1 MIKRKILAIP
11 LIAFI
16 SFIFLYS
23 AQAQM
28 SNKRELRGAWLTTYL
43 GLDWPNRLH
52 TPVQQQNSLI
62 SILDTYREMGLNT
75 VYFQVRSQ
83 SDAMYQSSIEPWSF
97 DLTGSQGTPPI
108 PFWDPLHFAI
118 AESKKRGLEFH
129 AWINPFRA
137 VATFSNTNNQ
147 FMFSA
152 RHISKANP
160 EWLLTVGKVQILN
173 PGLHTVRSYVN
184 SVIVDILKR
193 YDIDGIH
200 FDDYFYPT
208 GVIND
213 NAAYLADPRGYP
225 NTTAGRADWRR
236 DNLNMFIKDVY
247 DSIKTIKPWVKFG
260 ISPTGIYRSSINPEI
275 GSSTSTGALQHY
287 SAYFADTRR
296 WLKEGWVDYI
306 APQLYWHIGKFGSDY
321 GVLVPWWNSNAFGRH
336 IYAGLAAYNV
346 GTTGWTNRSEIP
358 NQIRINR
365 NPSNSNIKGA
375 IFFRVANLI
384 RNPLNVKDSLRLNFY
399 QKPALQPT
407 MPWRDNEAP
416 NAASNLTAV
425 RFGNDSVVLNWNK
438 PEQTKDELQKVKQ
451 FVIYRSTKPS
461 IDINDEKNIL
471 LITVNDT
478 TAYTDVAI
486 EPNTTYYYTVTS
498 LDRFHNESKLSNVAD
513 NLDPVVNCPGE
524 QKIKM
529 SGSFYFL
536 PDYRLLTI
544 VDGIPA
550 FNNRLVNIIQTP
562 APGTKIS
569 GRGITSVT
577 LTAID
582 KAGKSGFCTFI
593 VNGKDTATTDITKVS
608 TENNGGQANK
618 NTVQKE
624 NNTSGLV
631 IKVGSNPTKNYFTII
646 INSKSKKYVSIKVLD
661 SNGKTID
668 KKKKLSPN
676 SSFVLG
682 GNYPPGSYYL
692 HVKQEKETQEIKL
705 VKSSK

>member
-1 MIKRKILAIP
+1 MIKKNTFSIP
-11 LIAFI
+11 LFTLIC
-16 SFIFLYS
+16 FIFLVS
-23 AQAQM
+23 AQAQN

-62 SILDTYREMGLNT
+62 SILDTYKEMGLNT

-83 SDAMYQSSIEPWSF
+83 SDAMYQSSIEPWSY
-97 DLTGSQGTPPI
+97 DLTGSQGTPPT
-108 PFWDPLHFAI
+108 PFWDPLQFAI

-137 VATFSNTNNQ
+137 VATLSNTNNQ
-147 FMFSA
+147 LMFSS
-152 RHISKANP
+152 RHVSKTNP
-160 EWLLTVGKVQILN
+160 GWLLTVGKVQILN
-173 PGLHTVRSYVN
+173 PGLRIVRSYVN
-184 SVIVDILKR
+184 SIIVDILKR
-193 YDIDGIH
+193 YNVDGIH

-213 NAAYLADPRGYP
+213 NAAYLSDPRGYP

-260 ISPTGIYRSSINPEI
+260 VSPTGIYRSNTNPEI

-321 GVLVPWWNSNAFGRH
+321 SVLVPWWNNNAFGRH
-336 IYAGLAAYNV
+336 IYVGLAAYNV
-346 GTTGWTNRSEIP
+346 GTTGWTNRNEIP
-358 NQIRINR
+358 NQIQINR
-365 NPSNSNIKGA
+365 SLSNSNIKGA

-384 RNPLNVKDSLRLNFY
+384 KNPLNVKDSLRLNFY
-399 QKPALQPT
+399 KKPALQPA
-407 MPWRDNEAP
+407 MPWLDNEAP
-416 NAASNLTAV
+416 DAASNLTAV
-425 RFGNDSVVLNWNK
+425 KFRNDSVVLNWIK

-461 IDINDEKNIL
+461 ININDHSNL
-471 LITVNDT
+471 LTITVNDT
-478 TAYTDVAI
+478 SGYTDVSI

-498 LDRFHNESKLSNVAD
+498 LDRFHNESKMCNVAD
-513 NLDPVVNCPGE
+513 NLEPVVICPGE

-529 SGSFYFL
+529 SGSFYL
-536 PDYRLLTI
+536 VPDYRLLTV

-550 FNNRLVNIIQTP
+550 FNHRQVNIVQTP
-562 APGTKIS
+562 APGTRIS

-577 LTAID
+577 LTATD

-593 VNGKDTATTDITKVS
+593 VNGNDPTTTDITKVS
-608 TENNGGQANK
+608 TDNKDEQANK
-618 NTVQKE
+618 KTVQIE
-624 NNTSGLV
+624 NTTTGLV
-631 IKVGSNPTKNYFTII
+631 IKVASNPTKNYFTII
-646 INSKSKKYVSIKVLD
+646 INSRSKKSVSIRVYD
-661 SNGKTID
+661 RNGKTVD
-668 KKKKLSPN
+668 KKKVSPN
-676 SSFVLG
+676 NSFVLG
-682 GNYPPGSYYL
+682 ENYPSGIYFL
-692 HVKQEKETQEIKL
+692 HVKQEKETHQIKL
-705 VKSSK
+705 EKTSN